1 MRKNT
6 KDYLKISFEVLLNF
20 GIITILSIA
29 LTGNYWYDIKGADLS
44 DQGFGKDFKIY
55 QNSRSRSQPN
65 GVSRAL
71 LGK

>member
-6 KDYLKISFEVLLNF
+6 KNYLKTCFEILLNF

-44 DQGFGKDFKIY
+44 DQGFGKDFKIC
-55 QNSRSRSQPN
+55 
-65 GVSRAL
+65 
-71 LGK
+71 